1 MSFDYARAQSTALRL
16 LTRFGQV
23 GKLRTIVAGQSP
35 VDVAITL
42 AVLDYRLSDIDGTRI
57 VVGDRLI
64 YVAPQGVT
72 AIKPG
77 NKILDA
83 AGVPYSV
90 MDAKPIAPAGV
101 VVYYEVQGRK

>member
-1 MSFDYARAQSTALRL
+1 MSFDYADMANVALEL
-16 LTRFGQV
+16 ISEFGQT
-23 GKLRTIVAGQSP
+23 GKLRTLTAGQPP

-42 AVLDYRLSDIDGTRI
+42 AVLDYRLSDIDGTR
-57 VVGDRLI
+57 VLVGDRLI

-90 MDAKPIAPAGV
+90 MDAKPISPAGI
-101 VVYYEVQGRK
+101 VVYYEVQGRR